1 MKNITIKDIDK
12 DTHEIMKNMPG
23 LRAII
28 LDNIIF
34 SLDEIERTIEANAPS
49 TEERSINFVKNLK
62 KIVEIVKPEK
72 EFMLIV

>member
-1 MKNITIKDIDK
+1 MKEITIKDIEK

-23 LRAII
+23 LRPII

-34 SLDEIERTIEANAPS
+34 SLEEIKVTIDANAPS
-49 TEERSINFVKNLK
+49 KEDRSIAFVKNLR
-62 KIVEIVKPEK
+62 KIVELVEPEE